1 MSTTHV
7 DSASVV
13 SAYAAGESASALARS
28 HGISIWAVLKR
39 VRDAG
44 VPVRSIKEQCE
55 KHRSPPTTDAYT
67 FGEIVEGLLL
77 GDAYIDRKGLI
88 HLEQSDVRFGWVEQI
103 ASLLR
108 DVGAESKIIPIPPKT
123 RFIEGRE
130 VRSGDA
136 HVLYTPAYVELQAER
151 KRWYPGGK
159 KVVPRDLL
167 LTPMSVAHWFCGDG
181 TSSPEGSLSF
191 CTNGFLPE
199 DVEFLVQCLQRD
211 LGVHAHTGRTS
222 REGQL
227 KIMVSQRDEAVKL
240 QRVIE
245 PLLPECCLYKL
256 RNVRPTIPEDQHH
269 QRKLTDE
276 QVREIRRCYAAGE
289 TQKNLGA
296 RFGVSHV
303 AIGNIVRGKVYA
315 WLGPG

>member
-1 MSTTHV
+1 MSTAHV
-7 DSASVV
+7 NSALVV
-13 SAYAAGESASALARS
+13 SAYAAGESASALART

-44 VPVRSIKEQCE
+44 VPVRTVKEQCE
-55 KHRSPPTTDAYT
+55 KHRGPPATDAYT
-67 FGEIVEGLLL
+67 FGEIVDGLLL
-77 GDAYIDRKGLI
+77 GDAYIDRQGLI
-88 HLEQSDVRFGWVEQI
+88 HLEQSDMRFGWIEQI

-130 VRSGDA
+130 VHSHAA

-151 KRWYPGGK
+151 KRWYPEGK
-159 KVVPRDLL
+159 KVVPRDLR

-181 TSSPEGSLSF
+181 SSSPDGTLCF
-191 CTNGFLPE
+191 YTNGFLPD
-199 DVEFLVQCLQRD
+199 DVEFLVRCLRRD
-211 LGVHAHTGRTS
+211 LGVHVHAGRSS

-227 KIMVSQRDEAVKL
+227 KIMISQRDEAVRL
-240 QRVIE
+240 QQAIG

-256 RNVRPTIPEDQHH
+256 RYVRPTIPKNLHH

-276 QVREIRRCYAAGE
+276 QVREIRRCYTAGE
-289 TQKNLGA
+289 TQKSLSA
-296 RFGVSHV
+296 RFGVRQSS
-303 AIGNIVRGKVYA
+303 ISLIVRGKVYA
-315 WLGPG
+315 WLDSE